1 MNAPLLILLLGMV
14 LALASLALRGRGW
27 VAWLIAAVGSAL
39 LGAVALGILL
49 GEPFEVLGV
58 GIRLEPTW
66 IVLGRSLVLR
76 AESRALIGFI
86 FFSGAVLLAAG
97 WAADAPRRFASVG
110 LLMLLALA
118 AAMMVQP
125 FVFAPTLIAAA
136 AILGCL
142 VVLRADGTPGRASPR
157 LMVSYTLGMMAI
169 LIAGWMI
176 EIGGVTATA
185 GSPVRSASIL
195 LLLGLAI
202 LLTTPPFHTW
212 VTASADEAH
221 PLAFA
226 AVAILL
232 QTAGL
237 FLLVQSLVSFAWLR
251 EDPLVYV
258 FLRGVGVLMLG
269 LGGLWCLVERR
280 AARLIG
286 YVLVAD
292 LGVSLLALS
301 AGDTDGIRI
310 ALGTAASRPL
320 SLALWAAGTA
330 NLFVVEARPG
340 HERRIRPLA
349 AAAGLVGA
357 FSLAGMPLT
366 SGFPG
371 RWLTLADAQGVDL
384 IVVGAVIFGTA
395 ATWLAIARWGWGL
408 AQHRTAEPPGLDRGR
423 AALLVIGCAAI
434 LALGWMPEWLFGW
447 ATASLG
453 ALGLG

>member
-1 MNAPLLILLLGMV
+1 LNAPLLILVLGV
-14 LALASLALRGRGW
+14 LLALAALALRGRGW
-27 VAWLIAAVGSAL
+27 VPWLIAAVGSAL
-39 LGAVALGILL
+39 LGAVALGIIL
-49 GEPFEVLGV
+49 GEPFEVLGI
-58 GIRLEPTW
+58 GIRLEATW
-66 IVLGRSLVLR
+66 TLLGRSLVLR
-76 AESRALIGFI
+76 PDSRALVGFI
-86 FFSGAVLLAAG
+86 FFSGALLLAAG

-142 VVLRADGTPGRASPR
+142 VVLRADGAPGRASPR

-176 EIGGVTATA
+176 EVGGVTVSAE
-185 GSPVRSASIL
+185 SPVRSASIL
-195 LLLGLAI
+195 LVLGLAI

-212 VTASADEAH
+212 LTASADEAH

-237 FLLVQSLVSFAWLR
+237 FLLVHSLVSYAWLR

-286 YVLVAD
+286 YALVAD

-301 AGDTDGIRI
+301 TGETDGIRI

-330 NLFVVEARPG
+330 NLFVVDAGPAR
-340 HERRIRPLA
+340 ERRIRPLA

-357 FSLAGMPLT
+357 FSLAGLPLT
-366 SGFPG
+366 AGFPG
-371 RWLTLADAQGVDL
+371 RWSTLANAQGVDL
-384 IVVGAVIFGTA
+384 LVVGAVIFGTA
-395 ATWLAIARWGWGL
+395 ATWLAIARWAWRL
-408 AQHRTAEPPGLDRGR
+408 AQHRTADPPGLDAGR
-423 AALLVIGCAAI
+423 SVLLVTGCAAI
-434 LALGWMPEWLFGW
+434 FLLGWMPGWLFGW